1 MWLHGD
7 WAISLEKPKYWYEV
21 VFLWNYW
28 VFPEKKPMIFT
39 GQGLVMSL
47 TLFFMLDGYTTAR
60 LLVTLTLNPNLC
72 CPPQDGN
79 TYSPAGQSSSL
90 LSCVHFLLAFLQS
103 AESGATIRPRCL
115 PETDLSHLLMP
126 SFQFP
131 LTLWVYMWICTYVCI
146 CFYKLWHYRFSGGYK
161 KERK

>member
-90 LSCVHFLLAFLQS
+90 LSLRALFISFPPVCWIRCYHPSTLSSRNWSLASAKALVPVPLDLVGIHVNLYIRVYLFL
-103 AESGATIRPRCL
+103 
-115 PETDLSHLLMP
+115 
-126 SFQFP
+126 
-131 LTLWVYMWICTYVCI
+131 
-146 CFYKLWHYRFSGGYK
+146 
-161 KERK
+161 